1 MNSRLLFFFLFC
13 ILSFKLKADD
23 LLQNSHIGGSFQ
35 LDSYYYLKDST
46 IGAVETPEKILSNAY
61 LYLTYS
67 FANFNLSLRYES
79 YQNPIIGFDPRY
91 KGSGFPYLS
100 LNYKSDIIAVTAGNF
115 YEQFGNGMI
124 FRSYEE
130 RNLGIDN
137 AINGIKIELTPFDGL
152 QIKGILGKQR
162 NFWSESKSIIRGGDV
177 NFEISTFFP
186 EFFKE
191 YSLNVGGSVISRYQ
205 PDLESNYRL
214 PENVFAFATRFDF
227 SAPNFSISTEYAHK
241 YNDPTFRNKFK
252 YNDGNGLNINLSYFA
267 EGISNSLNL
276 HCYDNI
282 EFRTDRE
289 AKGLELL
296 LNYLPP
302 LTKQHIF
309 SLPAFYP
316 HSTQGNGEI
325 GLQNELT
332 FTIPPNYFFERKYGT
347 TFELGFSL
355 IKSLDTS
362 NIDEFTYRSPFLGIG
377 RELFYRDINIDIRS
391 KITDNLD
398 IELSFVNIIYNKDVM
413 ENSGSPLYGK
423 VKSTTI
429 ASEIIYNLG
438 NRQSIRL
445 DLQHMWSKNDSTVAK
460 EDRKNGNWFA
470 LLAEY
475 SIAPSWYFSFIDL
488 WNYGNEN
495 KDFRVHYLKFA
506 LTFIHKVTRIALGFG
521 KDPGGILCVGGV
533 CRAVP
538 TAYGFNLSVTT
549 SF

>member
-1 MNSRLLFFFLFC
+1 
-13 ILSFKLKADD
+13 
-23 LLQNSHIGGSFQ
+23 
-35 LDSYYYLKDST
+35 
-46 IGAVETPEKILSNAY
+46 
-61 LYLTYS
+61 
-67 FANFNLSLRYES
+67 
-79 YQNPIIGFDPRY
+79 
-91 KGSGFPYLS
+91 
-100 LNYKSDIIAVTAGNF
+100 
-115 YEQFGNGMI
+115 MI

-137 AINGIKIELTPFDGL
+137 AMDGIKIEFTPFDGI
-152 QIKGILGKQR
+152 QFKGILGKQR
-162 NFWSESKSIIRGGDV
+162 NFWSESKSIIRGGDLNV
-177 NFEISTFFP
+177 EISTIFP
-186 EFFKE
+186 ELFKDC
-191 YSLNVGGSVISRYQ
+191 SLNLGGSVVSRYQ
-205 PDLESNYRL
+205 PDLESKYRL

-227 SAPNFSISTEYAHK
+227 SAPNFYLSTEYAHK

-252 YNDGNGLNINLSYFA
+252 YNDGDGLNINFSYFT
-267 EGISNSLNL
+267 EGISYSLNL
-276 HCYDNI
+276 HRYDNI
-282 EFRTDRE
+282 EFRSDRD

-316 HSTQGNGEI
+316 HSTQGNGEV

-332 FTIPPNYFFERKYGT
+332 FTLAPNSILGGQSGT
-347 TFELGFSL
+347 TFALGFSL
-355 IKSLDTS
+355 IKSLDTT
-362 NIDEFTYRSPFLGIG
+362 NIDEFTYKSPFWGVG
-377 RELFYRDINIDIRS
+377 KELFYRDINIDIRS
-391 KITDNLD
+391 KVYRDLE
-398 IELSFVNIIYNKDVM
+398 IELTLVNIIYNKDVM

-429 ASEIIYNLG
+429 ASEIIYYLG
-438 NRQSIRL
+438 NRHSIRF
-445 DLQHMWSKNDSTVAK
+445 DLQHMWSNNDSAVTK
-460 EDRKNGNWFA
+460 EDRKNGNWLAF
-470 LLAEY
+470 LAEY

-495 KDFRVHYLKFA
+495 EEFKVHYLKFS

-538 TAYGFNLSVTT
+538 TAFGFNLSVTT